1 MQGLL
6 AGLLVLSVTY
16 FGGKGLLQR
25 FFFRTG
31 YVYAEETERAEELQE
46 YVTQNKLSASDYKML
61 KKWGTERNIDDF
73 TISRGKWLLF
83 DISYNGKIMYG
94 SREIPNLTWRMYH
107 RISFKDGT
115 ADVYIYEG
123 TADKYFNILMVF
135 SVVLGVAACIGIVV
149 SGMYENVKYI
159 QCLMKEVNI
168 ISRGNLQGNV
178 TVQGTD
184 EIAQLASGLEHMRQ
198 TLVKKEQIE
207 YDLKSAQEK
216 LVLGMSHDLRTPLT
230 GLMAYL
236 EILKKQQK
244 EGAVT
249 QEYINK
255 AFDRVLQIRDLS
267 EQMFEYF
274 FVNSQHKVEL
284 EEPEDIFSAFGDY
297 LSELCV
303 LLEDEGFT
311 VDTEMLEWNP
321 AAVRI
326 NTDLFGR
333 IMNNIIS
340 NIEKYASRNN
350 PIQVQILYEENYTG
364 ILIRN
369 TVAQTEQT
377 AHKTGIGLQNI
388 SVMMEHMQGYLE
400 ASEKDKEYCVILYFP
415 YSVIQKYGNDKGL
428 TE

>member
-274 FVNSQHKVEL
+274 FVNSRHHIEL
-284 EEPEDIFSAFGDY
+284 EPAEDIMCAFGDY
-297 LSELCV
+297 LSELCA
-303 LLEDEGFT
+303 LLEYEGFKVNT
-311 VDTEMLEWNP
+311 DRLEWRQIS
-321 AAVRI
+321 VCI
-326 NTDLFGR
+326 NTDF
-333 IMNNIIS
+333 
-340 NIEKYASRNN
+340 
-350 PIQVQILYEENYTG
+350 
-364 ILIRN
+364 
-369 TVAQTEQT
+369 T
-377 AHKTGIGLQNI
+377 A
-388 SVMMEHMQGYLE
+388 
-400 ASEKDKEYCVILYFP
+400 
-415 YSVIQKYGNDKGL
+415 
-428 TE
+428 